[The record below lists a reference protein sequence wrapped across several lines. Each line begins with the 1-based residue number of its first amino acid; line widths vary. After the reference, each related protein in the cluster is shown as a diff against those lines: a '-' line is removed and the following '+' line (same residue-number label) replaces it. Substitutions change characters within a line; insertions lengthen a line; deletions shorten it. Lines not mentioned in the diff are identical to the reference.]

1 MMFAK
6 VLLVVMLTLPVLA
19 GAGEITS
26 IPTNRKLDVIKVKRG
41 PNPYRRMYAQAGRR
55 LGPWTIQIAEVRID
69 GAKLIALAE
78 KSPQEPFLRVL
89 REELKRPFDKD
100 DFLFF
105 LDDVLLAGRKGL
117 RSKPIWVPSG
127 RARNAGILIH
137 PDDVF
142 KKDKPRLY
150 GQDLRPLAI
159 DKPEPQTDLTPAE
172 DGAVLGPNWTTRYKN
187 PIGEEAKLKAL
198 VEQAPSKTFVARV
211 ESLIKQLRAQGCQ
224 VVLWTTVRNRHRG
237 YLMWGAYMLSRK
249 GNKHDVIR
257 AVRLLEQLNQD
268 WQLDVPIRWY
278 HPGGWRMTVDQARMM
293 ADTYDVTY
301 ASRRGAQKSRHYDG
315 EAVDLSAVGLPRSL
329 SLTAPNG
336 AEKTFDLSD
345 PEQTRD
351 LCLTPE
357 LIDWLEENFVL
368 NKLRKDY
375 AHFNDAAKPTEVDLK
390 GEPSA
395 PKK

>member
-1 MMFAK
+1 MFAK
-6 VLLVVMLTLPVLA
+6 LMLLAILILPA
-19 GAGEITS
+19 MANAGEITS

-41 PNPYRRMYAQAGRR
+41 PKPYRRMYAQAGRR
-55 LGPWTIQIAEVRID
+55 LGPWKIQIAGVEID
-69 GAKLIALAE
+69 GPGLIALAE
-78 KSPQEPFLRVL
+78 KSPEEPFLRVL
-89 REELKRPFDKD
+89 REGLKRPFDKD

-127 RARNAGILIH
+127 RARNVGILIH

-159 DKPEPQTDLTPAE
+159 DKPRPQTDLPAAE

-198 VEQAPSKTFVARV
+198 AQQAPSKTFAPRI
-211 ESLIKQLRAQGCQ
+211 ELLIKQLREQGCQ
-224 VVLWTTVRNRHRG
+224 VVLWTTTRNRHRG
-237 YLMWGAYMLSRK
+237 YLMWGAYMMSRK
-249 GNKHDVIR
+249 RNKQDVIR

-278 HPGGWRMTVDQARMM
+278 HPGGWRMTVDQARKM

-315 EAVDLSAVGLPRSL
+315 EAVDLSALGLPRSL
-329 SLTAPNG
+329 SLKAPNG
-336 AEKTFDLSD
+336 VEKVFDLSD

-357 LIDWLEENFVL
+357 LIDWLEENFDL
-368 NKLRKDY
+368 DKLRKDY
-375 AHFNDAAKPTEVDLK
+375 AHWNDAAEPTEVDHK
-390 GEPSA
+390 GEKSA